1 MNWRVGNQGCTKRW
15 SHPMKWNRFC
25 PADPFTSPTWL
36 RHTYRV
42 MAMVLAVSQA
52 VSQAACQWAQ
62 SKLIVKPSRTNTTNI
77 CILVYRIA
85 EMQGRKKQCGPV
97 LVEGYR
103 RLWFEIMLVCRVL
116 FADLLFFVW
125 RSVTLTLSLEQCIL
139 SIMNFPHAQCVVK

>member
-85 EMQGRKKQCGPV
+85 EMQGRKNNVSSPS
-97 LVEGYR
+97 R
-103 RLWFEIMLVCRVL
+103 RLQKALVWNHACLQSVVCRHAFL
-116 FADLLFFVW
+116 CLEECH
-125 RSVTLTLSLEQCIL
+125 LTLSLEQCIL